1 LKQIFIVQTYTNLD
15 QRVNK
20 INRKSEKRSLN
31 QKNLSIKR
39 FKSDQIWI
47 ELSINQDTQA
57 LPRIEIGRIF
67 IDQIDTNLDQRVN
80 RMNIYEEWKEISEL
94 KEPINQEI

>member
-1 LKQIFIVQTYTNLD
+1 M
-15 QRVNK
+15 
-20 INRKSEKRSLN
+20 NRKSEKRSLN

-80 RMNIYEEWKEISEL
+80 RMNKSEKRSLNWKNLSIKRFKSEI
-94 KEPINQEI
+94 